1 MDDTTQVEWS
11 FVGIESPYCQG
22 RHSTERTT
30 IYAYNSRP
38 LSCVTTEY
46 ATLLTALAK
55 PCMQLPFPMRDA
67 GTLSAHSAATQQ
79 SIICLIRCAKP
90 LFACIQ
96 LAAKTISLFLHT
108 RKPSAD
114 SDFRTDMAKRHLN
127 RGTDFKGNQ
136 TFSSI
141 PQYTNMSEDM
151 IPSNVV
157 ALANEIAHLY
167 GDRN

>member
-38 LSCVTTEY
+38 LSCFTTEY
-46 ATLLTALAK
+46 ATLLTTLAK
-55 PCMQLPFPMRDA
+55 PCMPLPFPMRDVDA
-67 GTLSAHSAATQQ
+67 ISSLSRNTAKHNMSHTLCQTS
-79 SIICLIRCAKP
+79 ICLYSTCSKNDFVI
-90 LFACIQ
+90 
-96 LAAKTISLFLHT
+96 LHT

-114 SDFRTDMAKRHLN
+114 SNFRTDMAKRHLN

-136 TFSSI
+136 TFLQFLNI
-141 PQYTNMSEDM
+141 QTIYKY
-151 IPSNVV
+151 VRGWC
-157 ALANEIAHLY
+157 LASF
-167 GDRN
+167 RRM